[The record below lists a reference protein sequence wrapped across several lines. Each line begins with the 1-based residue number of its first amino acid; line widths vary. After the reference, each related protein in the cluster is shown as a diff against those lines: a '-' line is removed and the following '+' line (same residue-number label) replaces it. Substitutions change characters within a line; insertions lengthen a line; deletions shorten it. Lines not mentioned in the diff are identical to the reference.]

1 MILIIYSSLVLEDT
15 FQPKK
20 GGEGK
25 IKETKTFFM
34 KKGGEDLFQ
43 TIISK
48 TRPRYSVKTIFRRK
62 SKGG

>member
-48 TRPRYSVKTIFRRK
+48 TRPRYSVKF
-62 SKGG
+62 